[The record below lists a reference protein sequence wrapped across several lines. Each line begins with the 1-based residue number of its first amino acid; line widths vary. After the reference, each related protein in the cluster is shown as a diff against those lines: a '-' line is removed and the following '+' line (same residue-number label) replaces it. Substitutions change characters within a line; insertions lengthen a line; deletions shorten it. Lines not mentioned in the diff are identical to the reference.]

1 MFQAGVDHV
10 ILAVSYR
17 AEMLEREIK
26 AKEEQVCIDWKL
38 IYSKLTI

>member
-17 AEMLEREIK
+17 AELLEREIK
-26 AKEEQVCIDWKL
+26 TKEEQVCIDWGL
-38 IYSKLTI
+38 IDSKLTI